1 AEYTNTIPTRRFSMF
16 ASIRA
21 APGVSPTSPA
31 SSTVNTVS
39 ALGSGGNENLFLI
52 DGTNFTCP
60 CAGISRA
67 EPGVDFIQEVQIQ
80 SAGASAEYGNFQGAV
95 FNVITRQGSDR
106 FQYDASYYG
115 PASGLPSPPVR
126 LRSA

>member
-1 AEYTNTIPTRRFSMF
+1 VSKYLTNIPTRRFSMF
-16 ASIRA
+16 DFIRA

-31 SSTVNTVS
+31 SSTVDTVS
-39 ALGSGGNENLFLI
+39 ALGSGGNEHLFLI

-80 SAGASAEYGNFQGAV
+80 NHGIE
-95 FNVITRQGSDR
+95 IT
-106 FQYDASYYG
+106 
-115 PASGLPSPPVR
+115 LP
-126 LRSA
+126 